1 MGSILSKRWLA
12 LFLVVLLLFSGAAEP
27 LWAQSVDG
35 WQATYWNNTDLEG
48 SPVLIQLETDQ
59 NHNPELRRNW
69 GNWRPWPAVE
79 KDFFS
84 ARYERTVELQPGRY
98 RFAAAAD
105 DGVRVYVND
114 QLIID
119 EWVNQ
124 VATTHIG
131 YFDQTRNGGARIRV
145 EYYEYQHDALLTV
158 TWDRVFGS
166 DSAVTGQV
174 FEPTI
179 TNWRGEYFNNR
190 IVAGQPDLVRN
201 DDAIDFD
208 WGLKSPA
215 IESIN
220 ADGFSVRWSR
230 TLSLPAGTYRFK
242 TETDDGVRLY
252 LNGNLRI
259 DQWRN
264 QTFSP
269 HTTDYAHG
277 GGPLKVQM
285 HYYDELGLA
294 QARLTWERIGDGG
307 GFNPATPLPT
317 AYWEASYYNNTTL
330 TASPA
335 VVRRETDI
343 QYDWGTDS
351 PIPDKIIRDAF
362 SARWT
367 GTLNL
372 PAGRY
377 RFTTS
382 SDDGV
387 RLWVNDE
394 IVIDKWRKQPLL
406 VYSAEVDLPGGP
418 VPVVMTYYNVEHK
431 AVAKLDW
438 ERLDGEL
445 PPGRGLVPLSGGG
458 GSAGVSGGSPGV
470 AVSGSGSDASAAVD
484 TSAWDGSPQ
493 VTVAV
498 ASLNV
503 RTEASILSEVQASV
517 DRGIDLP
524 ILGRNRFNNWL
535 QIGLPDGRLGW
546 VSVLYVQLPEGLT
559 IDQFDEVSNPTVALD
574 DTPGAEEAP
583 SGQIDSSAN
592 VVRTEP
598 NYFSDQITRLPV
610 GALVTPIGRNK
621 FSHYVEIEL
630 DDGRTGWIGV
640 LFIDMNVP
648 IESLPITEEGFE
660 QVAETLE
667 TVVDID
673 NEDEEADDQVEIE
686 PQASPTPS
694 SSNVSTEDMP
704 ENNAEEKDTPT
715 GTATQTP
722 PDGALTV
729 SITRNINMRSG
740 PNTAYDLIGI
750 VPEGS
755 QFIVLNRS
763 QFKDWYFGKIVDT
776 ELEGWIWAEFTQTS
790 SPELVEA
797 IPTKIVDAPDQ

>member
-1 MGSILSKRWLA
+1 MGSILRKRWFT
-12 LFLVVLLLFSGAAEP
+12 LFLFILLLFYGEAEP
-27 LWAQSVDG
+27 LNAQAVDG

-48 SPVLIQLETDQ
+48 GPVLVQLETDQ

-69 GNWRPWPAVE
+69 GTWRPWPTVE
-79 KDFFS
+79 KDYFS
-84 ARYERTVELQPGRY
+84 ARYERTVTLQPGRY

-105 DGVRVYVND
+105 DGVRVWVND

-131 YFDQTRNGGARIRV
+131 YFDQPRNGGAHIRI

-166 DSAVTGQV
+166 DSAITGQV

-179 TNWRGEYFNNR
+179 TGWRGEYFNNR

-201 DDAIDFD
+201 DDTIDFD

-230 TLSLPAGTYRFK
+230 TLDLPAGTYRFK

-264 QTFSP
+264 QTFYP
-269 HTTDYAHG
+269 HTTDYNHG

-294 QARLTWERIGDGG
+294 QARLTWERIGEGDGLP
-307 GFNPATPLPT
+307 PAVPVAPT
-317 AYWEASYYNNTTL
+317 YWEASYYNNTTL

-343 QYDWGTDS
+343 QYDWGTNS

-362 SARWT
+362 SVRWI

-377 RFTTS
+377 KFTTS

-418 VPVVMTYYNVEHK
+418 VPVVMTYYNAEHK
-431 AVAKLDW
+431 AVAKLAW

-445 PPGRGLVPLSGGG
+445 PPGRGLVPLAGSGGATG
-458 GSAGVSGGSPGV
+458 GPFSVPG
-470 AVSGSGSDASAAVD
+470 SGSGSDEPAAAVD
-484 TSAWDGSPQ
+484 SAAWDGSPQ

-503 RTEASILSEVQASV
+503 RTEASILADVQTNV
-517 DRGIDLP
+517 DRGTVLP

-559 IDQFDEVSNPTVALD
+559 LDQFAEVSNPTVALSG
-574 DTPGAEEAP
+574 TPGENEEP
-583 SGQIDSSAN
+583 SGTIDSAAN
-592 VVRTEP
+592 VVRSGP
-598 NYFSDQITRLPV
+598 NYFAEEIIRLPV
-610 GALVTPIGRNK
+610 GTKVTPIGRNQ
-621 FSHYVEIEL
+621 FSHYVEIEMA
-630 DDGRTGWIGV
+630 DGRTGWVGV
-640 LFIDMNVP
+640 LFIEMNVP
-648 IESLPITEEGFE
+648 
-660 QVAETLE
+660 
-667 TVVDID
+667 
-673 NEDEEADDQVEIE
+673 
-686 PQASPTPS
+686 
-694 SSNVSTEDMP
+694 
-704 ENNAEEKDTPT
+704 
-715 GTATQTP
+715 
-722 PDGALTV
+722 
-729 SITRNINMRSG
+729 
-740 PNTAYDLIGI
+740 
-750 VPEGS
+750 
-755 QFIVLNRS
+755 
-763 QFKDWYFGKIVDT
+763 
-776 ELEGWIWAEFTQTS
+776 
-790 SPELVEA
+790 VEA
-797 IPTKIVDAPDQ
+797 LPLSIDE